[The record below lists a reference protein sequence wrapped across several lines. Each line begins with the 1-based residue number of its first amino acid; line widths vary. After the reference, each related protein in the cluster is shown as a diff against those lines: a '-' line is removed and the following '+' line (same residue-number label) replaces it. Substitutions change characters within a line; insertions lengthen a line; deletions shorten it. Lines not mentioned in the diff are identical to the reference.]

1 MFYKQKS
8 IRQFSVYLPDTFI
21 LIFNLTDNLE
31 NSARYKGVVT
41 ENTENILDNNDID
54 VEYNKNMLDNQEFSP
69 SKIGENDSEEQI
81 LNQVIGE
88 FLQ

>member
-1 MFYKQKS
+1 MALSLEMTDRMVNVEDRKS
-8 IRQFSVYLPDTFI
+8 ELAYSVA
-21 LIFNLTDNLE
+21 DNLE
-31 NSARYKGVVT
+31 NSSRYKGVVT

>member
-1 MFYKQKS
+1 M
-8 IRQFSVYLPDTFI
+8 
-21 LIFNLTDNLE
+21 
-31 NSARYKGVVT
+31 
-41 ENTENILDNNDID
+41 DNNDID
-54 VEYNKNMLDNQEFSP
+54 VEYNKNMPDNQEFSP

>member
-1 MFYKQKS
+1 MKTVPD
-8 IRQFSVYLPDTFI
+8 IRALSLKI
-21 LIFNLTDNLE
+21 LRI
-31 NSARYKGVVT
+31 YWY
-41 ENTENILDNNDID
+41 NDID
-54 VEYNKNMLDNQEFSP
+54 VEYNKNMPDNQEFSP